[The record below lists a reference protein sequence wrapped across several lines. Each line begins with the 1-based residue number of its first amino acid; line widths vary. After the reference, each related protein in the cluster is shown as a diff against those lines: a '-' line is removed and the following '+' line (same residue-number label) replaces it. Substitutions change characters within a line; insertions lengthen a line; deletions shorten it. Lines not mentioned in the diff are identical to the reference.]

1 MFSPHGDSVKILMHA
16 GKHPYIYL
24 HMHANHRPWI
34 YQVLDIGKWQYIY
47 SLINDSSATRDFMN
61 LSRQDANFF
70 VLVMLF
76 LVNTCIIHSGF
87 LLNPSLQLCNI
98 KSVSCD
104 QAQMKQK
111 DMVTLAVWQNI
122 CICIGILLYTANQ
135 CVLVS
140 TLSSN

>member
-1 MFSPHGDSVKILMHA
+1 
-16 GKHPYIYL
+16 
-24 HMHANHRPWI
+24 
-34 YQVLDIGKWQYIY
+34 
-47 SLINDSSATRDFMN
+47 MN